1 VAALIR
7 IAPLAQMRRVEPST
21 LFYWAILGGLAFFV
35 LYPIGLLLINSLNVA
50 DDPTQPA
57 QYSLDAW
64 RDALAASGIRGS
76 LLNTVKVVAAV
87 QAITFP
93 LALALS
99 WLLARTDLPG
109 RGWLEFGFWIAFF
122 LPSLGVTLGWILV
135 LDPNY
140 GLLNTWLQ
148 RLPFVDRSIFNIYSY
163 WGIVFIHVG
172 TVSLVIKVMLLTPV
186 FRNMDASLVEAS
198 RVAGAGILKTA
209 YRVVLPLMLP
219 SLLVIFLLGTVAGMN
234 AFEVE
239 QTLGVPA
246 RFFVY
251 STKIFDFVR
260 ASPAEF
266 DNATVLGVL
275 VLGALVPFIILQQ
288 IFTRRRYTTVSG
300 QMRTQP
306 MPLRRWKWPAFGL
319 MAAVLSFVT
328 VLPIGFMFMG
338 GFMNLFGFFE
348 LENVWTTRHWVEVL
362 SDSTFRTALKNTVI
376 VSLGTAAVAIT
387 LYTLVAYIIVRTNFF
402 GRRAMSFLS
411 WMPFPVPGI
420 IMGLGFLWFTFSV
433 PFLTPLYGS
442 IWLLIVIN
450 VITSMTLGIQIFQG
464 ALVNLNMDLEEAS
477 RVTGASWLYTVR
489 RILLPIIMPTIMVV
503 GIISF
508 VSAARQIATV
518 AMLIVGNNHVLATL
532 QLSFMTGSE
541 LEAAAVVGTVIAFIS
556 LALAVLVRLMGGSVG
571 IRLG

>member
-1 VAALIR
+1 
-7 IAPLAQMRRVEPST
+7 MRRVEPST
-21 LFYWAILGGLAFFV
+21 LLYLAILGVLAFFV
-35 LYPIGLLLINSLNVA
+35 LYPITLLLINSLNVA

-57 QYSLDAW
+57 RYSLDAW
-64 RDALAASGIRGS
+64 RVALTAPGIRGS
-76 LLNTVKVVAAV
+76 LVNTVKVVAAV
-87 QAITFP
+87 QGITFP
-93 LALALS
+93 LAIVLA

-122 LPSLGVTLGWILV
+122 LPSLGVTLGWILI
-135 LDPNY
+135 LDPHY

-148 RLPFVDRSIFNIYSY
+148 RLPFVDESIFNIYSY
-163 WGIVFIHVG
+163 WGIVFVHVG
-172 TVSLVIKVMLLTPV
+172 TISLVIKVMLLTPV
-186 FRNMDASLVEAS
+186 FRNMDMSLVEAS

-209 YRVVLPLMLP
+209 FRVVLPLMFP

-239 QTLGVPA
+239 QILGVPA

-251 STKIFDFVR
+251 STKIYGFVR

-288 IFTRRRYTTVSG
+288 VLTRRRYTTVSG

-319 MAAVLSFVT
+319 MVAILSFVT
-328 VLPIGFMFMG
+328 VLPVGFMFMG

-348 LENVWTTRHWVEVL
+348 LEKVWTTRHWAEVL

-387 LYTLVAYIIVRTNFF
+387 LYTLIAYIIVRTNFF
-402 GRRAMSFLS
+402 GRRAISFLS
-411 WMPFPVPGI
+411 WLPFPVPGI

-450 VITSMTLGIQIFQG
+450 VITSMTLGIQIFQS
-464 ALVNLNMDLEEAS
+464 ALINLSMDLEEAS
-477 RVTGASWLYTVR
+477 RVTGASWLYTLR

-532 QLSFMTGSE
+532 QLSFMAGSE
-541 LEAAAVVGTVIAFIS
+541 LEAAAVVGTIIAAIS
-556 LALAVLVRLMGGSVG
+556 LGLAVLVRFVGGGVG

>member
-1 VAALIR
+1 
-7 IAPLAQMRRVEPST
+7 MRRVEPST

>member
-1 VAALIR
+1 
-7 IAPLAQMRRVEPST
+7 
-21 LFYWAILGGLAFFV
+21 
-35 LYPIGLLLINSLNVA
+35 
-50 DDPTQPA
+50 
-57 QYSLDAW
+57 
-64 RDALAASGIRGS
+64 
-76 LLNTVKVVAAV
+76 
-87 QAITFP
+87 
-93 LALALS
+93 
-99 WLLARTDLPG
+99 
-109 RGWLEFGFWIAFF
+109 
-122 LPSLGVTLGWILV
+122 
-135 LDPNY
+135 
-140 GLLNTWLQ
+140 
-148 RLPFVDRSIFNIYSY
+148 
-163 WGIVFIHVG
+163 
-172 TVSLVIKVMLLTPV
+172 
-186 FRNMDASLVEAS
+186 
-198 RVAGAGILKTA
+198 
-209 YRVVLPLMLP
+209 
-219 SLLVIFLLGTVAGMN
+219 
-234 AFEVE
+234 
-239 QTLGVPA
+239 
-246 RFFVY
+246 
-251 STKIFDFVR
+251 
-260 ASPAEF
+260 
-266 DNATVLGVL
+266 
-275 VLGALVPFIILQQ
+275 
-288 IFTRRRYTTVSG
+288 
-300 QMRTQP
+300 
-306 MPLRRWKWPAFGL
+306 